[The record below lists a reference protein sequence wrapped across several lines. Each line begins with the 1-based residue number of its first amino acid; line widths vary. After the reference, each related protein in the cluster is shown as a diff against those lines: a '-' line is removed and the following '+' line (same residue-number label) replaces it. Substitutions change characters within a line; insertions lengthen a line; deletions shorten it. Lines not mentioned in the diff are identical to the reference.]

1 MNAAQAFGI
10 VALLAV
16 NGFFVGAEF
25 ALISARRTQI
35 EPLAQ
40 TGSSRARAVLSAME
54 SMPTM
59 LAGAQFGVTVA
70 SLALGALGEPAVAH
84 TLEPLFHAVG
94 LHADVLHAVSFAIAL
109 TVVVAAH
116 IMLGEM
122 VPKNLAL
129 SAPERAV
136 LWAVPLLLAFVRLTR
151 PILVVINAM
160 SGLTLRLLRIPPAD
174 EARTVYTAGELPALI
189 DESREYRLLDQDE
202 HDRMTAALALQAQ
215 PVSAVTVPLAE
226 VVTVPAGTTSGEL
239 QDYAGRY
246 GHSRF
251 PVRGERPDRLTGY
264 LHILDA
270 LGDHPADQPLPV
282 RPLPRIPAGTTL
294 ADVLAAMR
302 SRRAQLVAVVAADGT
317 ALGVAT
323 LDDVLSGLLHTSA
336 R

>member
-1 MNAAQAFGI
+1 VNVAHAVGI
-10 VALLAV
+10 VALLLV

-40 TGSSRARAVLSAME
+40 AGSTRARAVLAAME

-70 SLALGALGEPAVAH
+70 SLALGAVGEPAVAH
-84 TLEPLFHAVG
+84 AVEPVFHALGVPANL
-94 LHADVLHAVSFAIAL
+94 LHPVSFALAL
-109 TVVVAAH
+109 TVVVAGH

-129 SAPERAV
+129 SAPDRAAFWVVPV
-136 LWAVPLLLAFVRLTR
+136 LLGFARLTR
-151 PILVVINAM
+151 PVLAVIRAM
-160 SGLTLRLLRIPPAD
+160 SDLVLRLLRIPPAD

-189 DESREYRLLDQDE
+189 DESREYRLLDSDE
-202 HDRMTAALALQAQ
+202 HERMTATLALHAQ
-215 PVSAVTVPLAE
+215 PVRAVMMPVSE
-226 VVTVPAGTTSGEL
+226 VVSVPASTTAAQL
-239 QDYAGRY
+239 QEHAGRY

-251 PVRGERPDRLTGY
+251 PVSGTDGY

-282 RPLPRIPAGTTL
+282 RTLPRVPAEATL
-294 ADVLAAMR
+294 AEVLATMR
-302 SRRAQLVAVVAADGT
+302 AGRAQLVAITEPDGVVA
-317 ALGVAT
+317 GVAT
-323 LDDVLSGLLHTSA
+323 LDDVLSGLLRTRA
-336 R
+336 

>member
-1 MNAAQAFGI
+1 MNAWQAAGI
-10 VALLAV
+10 VVLLLA

-35 EPLAQ
+35 EPLARA
-40 TGSSRARAVLSAME
+40 GSARARAVVSAME

-70 SLALGALGEPAVAH
+70 SLALGALGEPAVARAV
-84 TLEPLFHAVG
+84 EPLFRAVG
-94 LHADVLHAVSFAIAL
+94 LPADLLHPVSFALAL
-109 TVVVAAH
+109 SLVVAGH

-136 LWAVPLLLAFVRLTR
+136 LWVVPALLAFVRVTR
-151 PILVVINAM
+151 PILVVVSAM
-160 SGLTLRLLRIPPAD
+160 SGAVLRLLRIPVAD

-202 HDRMTAALALQAQ
+202 HERMTATLALHAQ
-215 PVSAVTVPLAE
+215 PVRSAMVPLAE
-226 VVTVPAGTTSGEL
+226 VVTVPAGTTAGQL
-239 QDYAGRY
+239 QEYAGRY

-251 PVRGERPDRLTGY
+251 PVRGERPDRLAGY
-264 LHILDA
+264 LHTLDA
-270 LGDHPADQPLPV
+270 LGDHPADRPLPV
-282 RPLPRIPAGTTL
+282 RPLPQLPARTTL
-294 ADVLAAMR
+294 AEVLATMR
-302 SRRAQLVAVVAADGT
+302 SRRAQLVVVTDLDGA

-323 LDDVLSGLLHTSA
+323 LDDVLSGLLHITP

>member
-1 MNAAQAFGI
+1 MNAGQAVGI
-10 VALLAV
+10 VALLLA

-25 ALISARRTQI
+25 ALISIRRTQI
-35 EPLAQ
+35 EPLARA
-40 TGSSRARAVLSAME
+40 GSSRARAVLSALE

-70 SLALGALGEPAVAH
+70 SLALGAMGEPAVAH
-84 TLEPLFHAVG
+84 TLEPLFRAVG
-94 LHADVLHAVSFAIAL
+94 LPADLLHPLSFALAL
-109 TVVVAAH
+109 TLVVAGH
-116 IMLGEM
+116 IILGEM

-151 PILVVINAM
+151 PILVVVRSMA
-160 SGLTLRLLRIPPAD
+160 GLILRLLRIPPVD

-202 HDRMTAALALQAQ
+202 HDRMTAMLALHAR
-215 PVSAVTVPLAE
+215 PVRAVMMPLAE
-226 VVTVPAGTTSGEL
+226 VVSVPAGTTAAEL

-251 PVRGERPDRLTGY
+251 PVRGQRPDRLTGY

-270 LGDHPADQPLPV
+270 LGDHPADAPLPV
-282 RPLPRIPAGTTL
+282 RPLPGIPAGTTL

-302 SRRAQLVAVVAADGT
+302 ARRAQLVAITEAGGA

-323 LDDVLSGLLHTSA
+323 LDDVLSGLLHTA
-336 R
+336 PR